1 MKIIY
6 PLLSFFIFLNIIS
19 CKDMDNMY
27 IEYVV
32 PGGITYSG
40 KPINPVFHPG
50 YNRAMISWRN
60 GSDPNVVKAK
70 IFWNNYADS
79 LVVDTPQDVDTI
91 DVMINGL
98 EEMHY
103 SFYIITYDKD
113 GHPSI
118 KTEVLGQ
125 VYGEKYR
132 SYLLTRP
139 VISSEINDQGKI
151 VINWGDADSLNG
163 AFAVDIHH
171 IDQQSGLEMVKRID
185 VESEQST
192 WDGSIEDEYFY
203 RTAFLPDT
211 LSIDTLF
218 TDKIPLVIQN
228 IDVTRKY
235 LKNFIRP
242 FAYSIW
248 DGARY
253 GVLQDW
259 ITNAA
264 IKNKG
269 GYGGFDNL
277 NNGGSMGAEQWTS
290 DPNIVNGKI
299 YQTITLPPGDY
310 SFTIYFGTDNPGV
323 DNQGNDPRF
332 LLATAGDTLTDVEN
346 VTSALASASFVG
358 VPTSSY
364 KTINFSLMETTEVS
378 LGILV
383 NFISTRQNIRAN
395 RFQLYKINK

>member
-1 MKIIY
+1 
-6 PLLSFFIFLNIIS
+6 
-19 CKDMDNMY
+19 MY

-40 KPINPVFHPG
+40 KPISPVFHPG
-50 YNRAMISWRN
+50 YNRAMISWKK

-79 LVVDTPQDVDTI
+79 LIVDIPQDSDIV
-91 DVMINGL
+91 DVMITDL

-125 VYGEKYR
+125 VYGEKFR
-132 SYLLTRP
+132 SYLLSRP
-139 VISSEINDQGKI
+139 IISSEMTDQGKI
-151 VINWGDADSLNG
+151 VINWGVADILNG

-171 IDQQSGLEMVKRID
+171 IDQQSGLEVVKRFD
-185 VESEQST
+185 VDSEQSI
-192 WDGSIEDEYFY
+192 WDGNIEDVYFY
-203 RTAFLPDT
+203 QTAFLPDT

-218 TDKIPLVIQN
+218 TEKMPLIIQK
-228 IDVTRKY
+228 IDVTSKY
-235 LKNFIRP
+235 LTNFIRP

-248 DGARY
+248 DGIRY

-269 GYGGFDNL
+269 GMKYGGFDNL
-277 NNGGSMGAEQWTS
+277 NNAGSMGAEQWTA
-290 DPNIVNGKI
+290 DPNIINGKI

-310 SFTIYFGTDNPGV
+310 GFTIYFGTDNPGV
-323 DNQGNDPRF
+323 GNTGNDPRF
-332 LLATAGDTLTDVEN
+332 LIATVGDTLPDVGN
-346 VTSALASASFVG
+346 VSSALAYASFVG
-358 VPTSSY
+358 VSTSSY
-364 KTINFSLMETTEVS
+364 KTINFSLKETTKVS

-383 NFISTRQNIRAN
+383 NFISKRQYIRAN
-395 RFQLYKINK
+395 RFQLYKINKL